1 MLDLPQKTLQTI
13 KRYLLKEKSE
23 VEQNLKEVELDDPA
37 TTPSLAE
44 SSEPG
49 TDSWIADSHGR
60 VIAFK
65 DQLKTLAGR
74 IKTALYQIKK
84 GSYGQCERCGQAIE
98 AKRLLAIPT
107 ASLCLSCSK
116 KSSRS

>member
-13 KRYLLKEKSE
+13 KRYLLKKRSE

-60 VIAFK
+60 IMALK
-65 DQLKTLAGR
+65 EQLKRLATSIKSALNKIRSGTYGR
-74 IKTALYQIKK
+74 
-84 GSYGQCERCGQAIE
+84 CERCGKSIE
-98 AKRLLAIPT
+98 AKRLLAMPT
-107 ASLCLSCSK
+107 ATLCLACSQKLK
-116 KSSRS
+116 K